1 MGWQGGGG
9 KMIHGLEKCCEGAQF
24 SLLSNS
30 LAVAPFKQK
39 FCQASALYSE
49 VLGVLL
55 LRQENS
61 QS

>member
-1 MGWQGGGG
+1 
-9 KMIHGLEKCCEGAQF
+9 MIQGLEKCYEGALF
-24 SLLSNS
+24 SLFRNR
-30 LAVAPFKQK
+30 LAVASFRQK
-39 FCQASALYSE
+39 FCQANVLYSE